1 MFPFVFVKL
10 RFFKLVKQKMSKI
23 KFAIIGI
30 GHIGKRHA
38 DMVLQNNNSELV
50 AIIDNN
56 TQLDLKNY
64 PVPYFETL
72 DSFIKSTI
80 KADIICIATPN
91 YLHCSQAIDSLK
103 HQMHVIIEKPMG
115 LSVSACNQVIDIAK
129 QQNKNVFCVMQNRY
143 SPPSIWLK
151 DIVSKNL
158 LGKIFH
164 VQINCFWNRD
174 EKYYQKNGWKGKLQE
189 DGGTLFTQF
198 SHFVDTLYWVFG
210 DITNINA
217 RFNNFNHQESIEFE
231 DSGFVNFDLVNGGNG
246 SLNYSTSAF
255 NKNIESS
262 ITILA
267 ENGSIKIGGQYMEKV
282 LHCEIKN
289 YEMPSLAATNP
300 PNDYGTYKGSAANH
314 EYVINNAIQ
323 TLLGHET
330 IKTPAHEGMKIVEII
345 ERIYALRVTS

>member
-1 MFPFVFVKL
+1 
-10 RFFKLVKQKMSKI
+10 MSII
-23 KFAIIGI
+23 KFAVIGL
-30 GHIGKRHA
+30 GHIGNRHA
-38 DMVLQNNNSELV
+38 EMIIQNKDAELV

-56 TQLDLKNY
+56 IFNDHKKIN
-64 PVPYFETL
+64 VPFFETL
-72 DSFIKSTI
+72 DEFIESSI

-91 YLHCSQAIDSLK
+91 YLHCSQAIDCIK
-103 HQMHVIIEKPMG
+103 HDLHVIIEKPMG
-115 LSVSACNQVIDIAK
+115 LSVAESNLVIEIAK

-151 DIVSKNL
+151 EIVSKKI

-174 EKYYQKNGWKGKLQE
+174 ENYYKKDGWKGKLNE

-217 RFNNFNHQESIEFE
+217 KFSNFNHQQSIEFE
-231 DSGFVNFDLVNGGNG
+231 DSGFIHFDLVNGGSG

-282 LHCEIKN
+282 MHCEIKD
-289 YEMPSLAATNP
+289 YEMPELAATNP
-300 PNDYGTYKGSAANH
+300 PNDYGNYKGSAANH

-323 TLLGHET
+323 TLLGNET
-330 IKTPAHEGMKIVEII
+330 IKTSALEGMKVVEII
-345 ERIYALRVTS
+345 ERIYETRDLKKLKNK

>member
-1 MFPFVFVKL
+1 
-10 RFFKLVKQKMSKI
+10 MSTI
-23 KFAIIGI
+23 KFAVLGL
-30 GHIGKRHA
+30 GHIGNRHA
-38 DMVLQNNNSELV
+38 DMIVQNTQAELV
-50 AIIDNN
+50 AVIDNN
-56 TQLDLKNY
+56 EKIDKEKY
-64 PVPYFETL
+64 KVPFFN
-72 DSFIKSTI
+72 SFNAFNESGI

-103 HQMHVIIEKPMG
+103 NQMHVIIEKPMG
-115 LSVSACNQVIDIAK
+115 LNVSACKQVIEIAA

-143 SPPSIWLK
+143 SPPSVWLK
-151 DIVSKNL
+151 DIVSNNL

-174 EKYYQKNGWKGKLQE
+174 EKYYKKNGWKGKLQE

-198 SHFVDTLYWVFG
+198 SHFVDTLYWVLG
-210 DITNINA
+210 DITNIKAN
-217 RFNNFNHQESIEFE
+217 FNNFNHQESIEFE
-231 DSGFVNFDLVNGGNG
+231 DSGFVHFDLVNGGNG

-262 ITILA
+262 ITILG

-289 YEMPSLAATNP
+289 YVMPNLAITNP
-300 PNDYGTYKGSAANH
+300 PNDYGSYKGSAANH

-323 TLLGHET
+323 TLLGNET
-330 IKTPAHEGMKIVEII
+330 IKTPAQEGMKVVDII
-345 ERIYALRVTS
+345 ERIYETRDLKKLKNK

>member
-1 MFPFVFVKL
+1 MPI
-10 RFFKLVKQKMSKI
+10 I
-23 KFAIIGI
+23 KFAVIGL
-30 GHIGKRHA
+30 GHIGNRHA
-38 DMVLQNNNSELV
+38 EMIIQNKDAELV

-56 TQLDLKNY
+56 KNTDNKKFS
-64 PVPYFETL
+64 VPYFETL
-72 DSFIKSTI
+72 DEFIESSI

-115 LSVSACNQVIDIAK
+115 LSVSACNHVIEIAK

-151 DIVSKNL
+151 EIVTKNL

-174 EKYYQKNGWKGKLQE
+174 ENYYKIDGWKGKLQE

-198 SHFVDTLYWVFG
+198 SHFVDTLYWIFG

-217 RFNNFNHQESIEFE
+217 CFNNFNHLSIEFE
-231 DSGFVNFDLVNGGNG
+231 DTGFVNFDLVNGGSG
-246 SLNYSTSAF
+246 SINYSTSAY

-289 YEMPSLAATNP
+289 YEMPNLAPTNP
-300 PNDYGTYKGSAANH
+300 PNDYGNYKGSAANH

-323 TLLGHET
+323 TLLGNET
-330 IKTPAHEGMKIVEII
+330 IKTSALEGMKVVEII
-345 ERIYALRVTS
+345 ESIYSLRDLTKLKNK

>member
-1 MFPFVFVKL
+1 
-10 RFFKLVKQKMSKI
+10 MSII
-23 KFAIIGI
+23 KFAVVGL
-30 GHIGKRHA
+30 GHIGNRHA
-38 DMVLQNNNSELV
+38 DMIIQNPQAELV

-56 TQLDLKNY
+56 EKIGIEKYN
-64 PVPYFETL
+64 VPFFNSIN
-72 DSFIKSTI
+72 SFNESNI

-91 YLHCSQAIDSLK
+91 NLHCSQAIDSLK

-115 LSVSACNQVIDIAK
+115 LSVSACKEVIEIAA

-143 SPPSIWLK
+143 SPPSVWLK
-151 DIVSKNL
+151 EIVSQNL

-210 DITNINA
+210 DIININA

-231 DSGFVNFDLVNGGNG
+231 DSGFINFELVNGGNG
-246 SLNYSTSAF
+246 SLNYTTSAF

-289 YEMPSLAATNP
+289 YEMPNLAATNP

-323 TLLGHET
+323 TLLGNET
-330 IKTPAHEGMKIVEII
+330 IKTPAQEGMKVVEII
-345 ERIYALRVTS
+345 ERIYETRDLKKLKNKK

>member
-1 MFPFVFVKL
+1 
-10 RFFKLVKQKMSKI
+10 MSII
-23 KFAIIGI
+23 KFVVLGL

-38 DMVLQNNNSELV
+38 DIILNNQDAELV
-50 AIIDNN
+50 AIIEPNPKIEIN
-56 TQLDLKNY
+56 IYK
-64 PVPYFETL
+64 VPFFSSLTEFIDSNLET
-72 DSFIKSTI
+72 
-80 KADIICIATPN
+80 DIICIATPN
-91 YLHCSQAIDSLK
+91 YLHCEQAILCMQNGID
-103 HQMHVIIEKPMG
+103 VIIEKPMG
-115 LSVSACNQVIDIAK
+115 LSIIECNKVIETA
-129 QQNKNVFCVMQNRY
+129 QQLNKKVFCVMQNRY

-151 DIVSKNL
+151 EIVSSNI

-164 VQINCFWNRD
+164 IQINCYWNRD
-174 EKYYQKNGWKGKLQE
+174 EKYYKPNGWKGKLAQ

-217 RFNNFNHQESIEFE
+217 RFSNFNHQQSIEFE
-231 DSGFVNFDLVNGGNG
+231 DSGFIHFQLVNGGSG
-246 SLNYSTSAF
+246 SLSYSTSAF

-289 YEMPSLAATNP
+289 YEMPILETTNP
-300 PNDYGTYKGSAANH
+300 PNDYGNYKGSAANH

-323 TLLGHET
+323 TLLGNET
-330 IKTPAHEGMKIVEII
+330 IKTSALEGMKVVEII
-345 ERIYALRVTS
+345 ERIYTLRDLTLLKNI

>member
-1 MFPFVFVKL
+1 
-10 RFFKLVKQKMSKI
+10 MSTI
-23 KFAIIGI
+23 KFAVIGL
-30 GHIGKRHA
+30 GHIGNRHA
-38 DMVLQNNNSELV
+38 DMILQNTQAELV

-56 TQLDLKNY
+56 EKIGIEKYN
-64 PVPYFETL
+64 VPFFNSIN
-72 DSFIKSTI
+72 SFNESNI

-91 YLHCSQAIDSLK
+91 NLHCINAIESLK
-103 HQMHVIIEKPMG
+103 NQMHVIIEKPMG
-115 LSVSACNQVIDIAK
+115 LSVSTCKEVIEIAA

-143 SPPSIWLK
+143 SPPSVWLK
-151 DIVSKNL
+151 EIVSQNI

-174 EKYYQKNGWKGKLQE
+174 EKYYKKNGWKGKLQE
-189 DGGTLFTQF
+189 DGGTLYTQF

-210 DITNINA
+210 DIININA

-231 DSGFVNFDLVNGGNG
+231 DSGFINFDLVNGGNG
-246 SLNYSTSAF
+246 SLNYSTSAI
-255 NKNIESS
+255 NKNVESS
-262 ITILA
+262 ITIFS

-300 PNDYGTYKGSAANH
+300 PNDYGSYKGSAANH

-323 TLLGHET
+323 TLLGNES
-330 IKTPAHEGMKIVEII
+330 IKTPAQEGMKVVDII
-345 ERIYALRVTS
+345 ERIYETRDLKKLKNK

>member
-1 MFPFVFVKL
+1 
-10 RFFKLVKQKMSKI
+10 MSII
-23 KFAIIGI
+23 KFAVIGL
-30 GHIGKRHA
+30 GHIGNRHA
-38 DMVLQNNNSELV
+38 DMIMQNTHAELV

-56 TQLDLKNY
+56 ETIDKEKFK
-64 PVPYFETL
+64 VPYFNSL
-72 DSFIKSTI
+72 NAFIESNI

-91 YLHCSQAIDSLK
+91 YLHCSQAVESLK

-115 LSVSACNQVIDIAK
+115 LNVSACNHVIEIAA

-151 DIVSKNL
+151 EIVSKNI

-174 EKYYQKNGWKGKLQE
+174 EKYYKKNGWKGKLQE
-189 DGGTLFTQF
+189 DGGTLYTQF

-231 DSGFVNFDLVNGGNG
+231 DAGFVNFDFVNSGNG

-282 LHCEIKN
+282 LHCEIKD
-289 YEMPSLAATNP
+289 YEMSSLAVTNP

-323 TLLGHET
+323 TLLGNEN
-330 IKTPAHEGMKIVEII
+330 IKTPANEGMKVVEII
-345 ERIYALRVTS
+345 ERIYETRDLKRKV

>member
-1 MFPFVFVKL
+1 
-10 RFFKLVKQKMSKI
+10 MSII
-23 KFAIIGI
+23 KFAVIGL
-30 GHIGKRHA
+30 GHIGNRHA
-38 DMVLQNNNSELV
+38 EMIIQNKDAELV

-56 TQLDLKNY
+56 IFNDHKKFN
-64 PVPYFETL
+64 VPFFETL
-72 DSFIKSTI
+72 DEFIESSI

-91 YLHCSQAIDSLK
+91 YLHCSQAVDCINHDL
-103 HQMHVIIEKPMG
+103 HVIIEKPMG
-115 LSVSACNQVIDIAK
+115 LSVAESNLVIEIAK

-151 DIVSKNL
+151 EIVSKKI

-174 EKYYQKNGWKGKLQE
+174 ENYYKKDGWKGKLLE
-189 DGGTLFTQF
+189 DGGTLYTQF

-217 RFNNFNHQESIEFE
+217 RFNNYNHQQTIEFE
-231 DSGFVNFDLVNGGNG
+231 DSGFVSFDLVNEGNG
-246 SLNYSTSAF
+246 SLNYSTSAY

-282 LHCEIKN
+282 MHCEIKN
-289 YEMPSLAATNP
+289 YEMPYLAPTNP
-300 PNDYGTYKGSAANH
+300 PNDYGNYKGSAANH

-323 TLLGHET
+323 TLLGNET
-330 IKTPAHEGMKIVEII
+330 IKTSALEGMKVVEII
-345 ERIYALRVTS
+345 ERIYETRDLKKLKNK

>member
-1 MFPFVFVKL
+1 
-10 RFFKLVKQKMSKI
+10 MSII
-23 KFAIIGI
+23 KFAVIGL

-38 DMVLQNNNSELV
+38 DMILQNPLAELV

-56 TQLDLKNY
+56 ENIDKGKFNIPSFNSLN
-64 PVPYFETL
+64 
-72 DSFIKSTI
+72 SFIESDI
-80 KADIICIATPN
+80 KADIMCIATPN
-91 YLHCSQAIDSLK
+91 YLHCSQAIDILK
-103 HQMHVIIEKPMG
+103 NQMHVMIEKPMG
-115 LSVSACNQVIDIAK
+115 LSVLECNHVIEIAK
-129 QQNKNVFCVMQNRY
+129 HQNKNVFCVMQNRY

-151 DIVSKNL
+151 DIVVKNL

-174 EKYYQKNGWKGKLQE
+174 EKYYKKNGWKGKLQE

-210 DITNINA
+210 DITNINS

-246 SLNYSTSAF
+246 SLNYSTSSF

-262 ITILA
+262 ITILG

-282 LHCEIKN
+282 LHCEIKD

-300 PNDYGTYKGSAANH
+300 PNDYGNYKGSAANH

-323 TLLGHET
+323 TLLGNET
-330 IKTPAHEGMKIVEII
+330 IKTPAHEGMKVVEII
-345 ERIYALRVTS
+345 ERIYETRNLKKLKIK

>member
-1 MFPFVFVKL
+1 
-10 RFFKLVKQKMSKI
+10 MSTI
-23 KFAIIGI
+23 KFAVIGL
-30 GHIGKRHA
+30 GHIGNRHA
-38 DMVLQNNNSELV
+38 DMVMQNPQAELV

-56 TQLDLKNY
+56 EKIGIEKFNI
-64 PVPYFETL
+64 PYFTSL
-72 DSFIKSTI
+72 NAFIESAI

-91 YLHCSQAIDSLK
+91 NLHCSQAIDSLK
-103 HQMHVIIEKPMG
+103 HQMHVVIEKPMG
-115 LSVSACNQVIDIAK
+115 LSVSACNHVIDIAK

-151 DIVSKNL
+151 DIVSNNL
-158 LGKIFH
+158 LGNIFH

-174 EKYYQKNGWKGKLQE
+174 ENYYKKEGWKGKLLE

-217 RFNNFNHQESIEFE
+217 RFNNFNHSNIEFE
-231 DSGFVNFDLVNGGNG
+231 DAGFVNFDLVNGGNG
-246 SLNYSTSAF
+246 SINYSTSAF

-282 LHCEIKN
+282 LHCEIKD
-289 YEMPSLAATNP
+289 YEMPNLAATNP

-323 TLLGHET
+323 TLLGNET
-330 IKTPAHEGMKIVEII
+330 IKTPAHEGIKVVEII
-345 ERIYALRVTS
+345 EKIYALRITS

>member
-1 MFPFVFVKL
+1 
-10 RFFKLVKQKMSKI
+10 MSSI
-23 KFAIIGI
+23 KFAVIGL
-30 GHIGKRHA
+30 GHIGNRHA
-38 DMVLQNNNSELV
+38 DMIMQNPLAELV

-56 TQLDLKNY
+56 EKIGIEKY
-64 PVPYFETL
+64 HVPFFN
-72 DSFIKSTI
+72 SFNAFIESTI

-91 YLHCSQAIDSLK
+91 NLHCSQAIDSLK
-103 HQMHVIIEKPMG
+103 NQMHVIIEKPMG
-115 LSVSACNQVIDIAK
+115 LTVAACKQVIEIAA

-151 DIVSKNL
+151 EIISQNI

-174 EKYYQKNGWKGKLQE
+174 EKYYKKNGWKGKLQE

-210 DITNINA
+210 DITNIKA
-217 RFNNFNHQESIEFE
+217 SFNNFNHQESIEFE
-231 DSGFVNFDLVNGGNG
+231 DSGFVYFDLVKGGNG

-262 ITILA
+262 ITILG

-289 YEMPSLAATNP
+289 YEMPNLAITNP
-300 PNDYGTYKGSAANH
+300 PNDYGSYKGSAANH

-323 TLLGHET
+323 TLLGNET
-330 IKTPAHEGMKIVEII
+330 IKTPAQEGMKVVEII
-345 ERIYALRVTS
+345 ERIYETRDLKKLKNK

>member
-1 MFPFVFVKL
+1 
-10 RFFKLVKQKMSKI
+10 MSTI
-23 KFAIIGI
+23 KFAVIGL
-30 GHIGKRHA
+30 GHIGNRHA
-38 DMVLQNNNSELV
+38 DMILQNTQAELV

-56 TQLDLKNY
+56 EKIGIEKYN
-64 PVPYFETL
+64 VPFFNSIN
-72 DSFIKSTI
+72 SFNESNI

-91 YLHCSQAIDSLK
+91 NLHCINAIESLK
-103 HQMHVIIEKPMG
+103 NQMHVIIEKPMG
-115 LSVSACNQVIDIAK
+115 LSVSACKEVIEIAA

-143 SPPSIWLK
+143 SPPSVWLK
-151 DIVSKNL
+151 EIVSQNI

-174 EKYYQKNGWKGKLQE
+174 EKYYEKNGWKGKLQE
-189 DGGTLFTQF
+189 DGGTLYTQF

-210 DITNINA
+210 DIININA

-231 DSGFVNFDLVNGGNG
+231 DSGFINFDLVNGGNG
-246 SLNYSTSAF
+246 SLNYSTSAI

-262 ITILA
+262 ITIFS

-300 PNDYGTYKGSAANH
+300 PNNYGSYKGSAANH

-323 TLLGHET
+323 TLLGNEF
-330 IKTPAHEGMKIVEII
+330 IKTPALEGLKVVDII
-345 ERIYALRVTS
+345 ERIYETRDLKKLKNK